1 MNPSATPKTNQLLAA
16 LHAAAYRRLLPDLEA
31 TTLRAG
37 ETLSR
42 STGRLP
48 FAYFPSSSIVTLSY
62 AVQGDR
68 PMAKAW
74 PVGRE
79 GVVGV
84 SIFLGGAQRESR
96 ADVQVGGLAFRL
108 PAAALL
114 TEFKRAGEFQEMLL
128 RYVFAL
134 LTQASQLGVCAN
146 YHPIEQRL
154 CRFLG
159 RLFDRLPGEEVIM
172 TQERIAEFL
181 GVRRVSITGAATQLQ
196 AAGIIEYHRGHVR
209 VISRQKLD
217 ERSCSCGAII
227 RRAFNAVSE

>member
-1 MNPSATPKTNQLLAA
+1 
-16 LHAAAYRRLLPDLEA
+16 
-31 TTLRAG
+31 
-37 ETLSR
+37 
-42 STGRLP
+42 
-48 FAYFPSSSIVTLSY
+48 
-62 AVQGDR
+62 
-68 PMAKAW
+68 MAKAW

-114 TEFKRAGEFQEMLL
+114 TEFKRAGEFQEVLL

-181 GVRRVSITGAATQLQ
+181 GVRRVSITGAATQLR
-196 AAGIIEYHRGHVR
+196 AAGIIEYHRGQVR

>member
-1 MNPSATPKTNQLLAA
+1 
-16 LHAAAYRRLLPDLEA
+16 
-31 TTLRAG
+31 
-37 ETLSR
+37 
-42 STGRLP
+42 
-48 FAYFPSSSIVTLSY
+48 
-62 AVQGDR
+62 
-68 PMAKAW
+68 
-74 PVGRE
+74 
-79 GVVGV
+79 
-84 SIFLGGAQRESR
+84 
-96 ADVQVGGLAFRL
+96 
-108 PAAALL
+108 
-114 TEFKRAGEFQEMLL
+114 MLL

-217 ERSCSCGAII
+217 ERSWPCGAII